1 MIKPNNSTQTSRDN
15 LSIICDMKWNESIF
29 FWYPQLSAF
38 CRWIFDDPFTSHY
51 NVRLILLPVILSQKK
66 VIEHFTNIKK
76 PFEKCHIFSICIG
89 TCRPI
94 FENGHLLRCNMT
106 FSFFKANKV
115 VYSKISSSESGDQKT
130 VLIICNRI

>member
-15 LSIICDMKWNESIF
+15 LSIICDMKWNEYF
-29 FWYPQLSAF
+29 FFLISSTFCILSLNIWWSLA
-38 CRWIFDDPFTSHY
+38 SHY

-89 TCRPI
+89 TCRPL
-94 FENGHLLRCNMT
+94 FETGDLLRCNMT

-115 VYSKISSSESGDQKT
+115 IYSKISSSESGDQKT